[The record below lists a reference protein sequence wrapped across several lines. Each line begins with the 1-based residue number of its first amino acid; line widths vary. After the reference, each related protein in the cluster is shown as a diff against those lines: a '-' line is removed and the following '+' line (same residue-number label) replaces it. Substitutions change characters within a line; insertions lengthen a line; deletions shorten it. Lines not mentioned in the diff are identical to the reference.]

1 MDIPPSSSFI
11 SVFFFFIFLQF
22 SRRSSHLSYYYY
34 ITSEFELWRWG
45 QIGGCHYGGGGRKKP
60 LKGLFG
66 ITAAVCVYIPTS
78 GFGLLGLSGP
88 GSGPLA
94 HSGLQNGGKIS
105 LCVLVVASSDQ
116 NKTFRGSVF
125 WGDYF
130 FQKNSDFCPYETILT
145 SSLHLQHI
153 VLLFRFLPTTM
164 YYCIKA

>member
-1 MDIPPSSSFI
+1 MDIPPSSSLI

-45 QIGGCHYGGGGRKKP
+45 QIGGCHYGGGRKKP

-88 GSGPLA
+88 GSGPLV
-94 HSGLQNGGKIS
+94 HSGLQNGEKIS

-125 WGDYF
+125 WGDFF
-130 FQKNSDFCPYETILT
+130 FQKNSDFSPYETILT

-153 VLLFRFLPTTM
+153 VLLFRFLPTM

>member
-45 QIGGCHYGGGGRKKP
+45 QIGGCHYGGGRKKP

-78 GFGLLGLSGP
+78 GFGLFGLSGP
-88 GSGPLA
+88 GSGPLV
-94 HSGLQNGGKIS
+94 HSGLQNGEKIS

-125 WGDYF
+125 WGDFFFKKIVILALMRQSLHLPYIYNIYF
-130 FQKNSDFCPYETILT
+130 FSDFCPLC
-145 SSLHLQHI
+145 
-153 VLLFRFLPTTM
+153 TT
-164 YYCIKA
+164 A

>member
-125 WGDYF
+125 WGDF
-130 FQKNSDFCPYETILT
+130 FPQKNSAFSPHETILT
-145 SSLHLQHI
+145 FSLHLQHI
-153 VLLFRFLPTTM
+153 LLFRFLPTTM

>member
-1 MDIPPSSSFI
+1 MDIPPSSSLI

-45 QIGGCHYGGGGRKKP
+45 QIGGCHYGGGRKKP

-88 GSGPLA
+88 GSGPLV
-94 HSGLQNGGKIS
+94 HSGLQNGEKIS

-125 WGDYF
+125 WGDF
-130 FQKNSDFCPYETILT
+130 FFFKKIVISALMRQ
-145 SSLHLQHI
+145 SLHLPYI
-153 VLLFRFLPTTM
+153 
-164 YYCIKA
+164 YNI

>member
-45 QIGGCHYGGGGRKKP
+45 QIGGCHYGGGRKKP

-125 WGDYF
+125 WGDF
-130 FQKNSDFCPYETILT
+130 FFSKKIVISALMRQ
-145 SSLHLQHI
+145 SLHLPYI
-153 VLLFRFLPTTM
+153 
-164 YYCIKA
+164 YNI